1 MLAGV
6 SISYASFPQETI
18 NVRVESE
25 GQSLAK
31 GYEKAFNKLPSGARY
46 AVIKTDKGAQ
56 YIEGSIRSVEAIE
69 AVLIIHMDNGLAY
82 IINAHDIVKIT
93 NLGPQKDK

>member
-6 SISYASFPQETI
+6 SISYASLPQGTI

-31 GYEKAFNKLPSGARY
+31 GYEKAFTQLPSGAKFV
-46 AVIKTDKGAQ
+46 VIETEEGAQ